1 MRDDILLKDGNNK
14 VTENAE
20 AEQGLFTAPMDLGKR
35 INRDKGLMSW
45 RLGKGVSLQVLE
57 L

>member
-1 MRDDILLKDGNNK
+1 MRDDILLKDGDNK

-35 INRDKGLMSW
+35 INRDKGLKSW
-45 RLGKGVSLQVLE
+45 RLGKDVSLQVLE

>member
-1 MRDDILLKDGNNK
+1 MKDGILLKNGDNK

-20 AEQGLFTAPMDLGKR
+20 AEQGLFTAPMDQGTR
-35 INRDKGLMSW
+35 ISRDKGLMSW

>member
-1 MRDDILLKDGNNK
+1 MRDDILLKDGDNK

-35 INRDKGLMSW
+35 INRDKGLKSW

>member
-1 MRDDILLKDGNNK
+1 MKDGILLKNGDNK

-20 AEQGLFTAPMDLGKR
+20 AEQGLFTEPMDQGTR
-35 INRDKGLMSW
+35 ISRDKGLMSW

>member
-1 MRDDILLKDGNNK
+1 MRDGILLKDGDNK

-20 AEQGLFTAPMDLGKR
+20 AEQGLFMAPMDQGTSKS
-35 INRDKGLMSW
+35 RDKGLMSW

-57 L
+57 

>member
-1 MRDDILLKDGNNK
+1 MRDGILLKDGDNK

-20 AEQGLFTAPMDLGKR
+20 AEQGLFMAPMDQEKR
-35 INRDKGLMSW
+35 ISRDKGLMSW
-45 RLGKGVSLQVLE
+45 RLGKGASLQVLE